1 LAERSALNQEINMHS
16 STVQIE
22 TSNPSRL
29 IRRLCKHWS
38 HKFEVSFDDQ
48 QGHIAFGDAQCLL
61 TAGDGSLTAQVQTED
76 EAQLAQMETVV
87 ADHLQRMSADETFNF
102 AWKR

>member
-1 LAERSALNQEINMHS
+1 MPS

-48 QGHIAFGDAQCLL
+48 QGRIAFGEAQCLL
-61 TAGDGSLTAQVQTED
+61 TAGDGSLTAEVQTED
-76 EAQLAQMETVV
+76 EAQLTRMETVV
-87 ADHLQRMSADETFNF
+87 ADHLQRMSAEETFNF
-102 AWKR
+102 AWQR

>member
-1 LAERSALNQEINMHS
+1 MLN
-16 STVQIE
+16 STAQIE

-48 QGHIAFGDAQCLL
+48 QGRIAFGEAQCLL
-61 TAGDGSLTAQVQTED
+61 TAGTGSLTAQVQTED
-76 EAQLAQMETVV
+76 EAQLTRMETVV

-102 AWKR
+102 VWQR

>member
-1 LAERSALNQEINMHS
+1 MLV

-38 HKFEVSFDDQ
+38 HKFEVSFDER
-48 QGHIAFGDAQCLL
+48 QGQIALGDTQCLL
-61 TAGDGSLTAQVQTED
+61 TAGEGSLTAQIRTED
-76 EAQLAQMETVV
+76 EAQLERMETVV
-87 ADHLQRMSADETFNF
+87 ADHLQRMSADESFSF
-102 AWKR
+102 AWRR